1 MKVVSTLLASA
12 VLLSLAGC
20 QGSSSSRS
28 EELANGT
35 AGEQMSQICFTRNI
49 RSWHEL
55 DRQTIIVHANVSDY
69 YRLELSGGCDGR
81 NAFTHIEVRSRS
93 GSCLGVGDEVSFDR
107 DFGPSC
113 SIRRINRWHLAD
125 VEAES

>member
-1 MKVVSTLLASA
+1 MRTISMLLAGA
-12 VLLSLAGC
+12 LLLTLAAC
-20 QGSSSSRS
+20 QGSSSSSRS

-55 DRQTIIVHANVSDY
+55 DSQTIVVRANVDDY

-113 SIRRINRWHLAD
+113 TIRRINRWHLAD
-125 VEAES
+125 TES

>member
-1 MKVVSTLLASA
+1 MKVISTLLASA
-12 VLLSLAGC
+12 LLVSLAGC
-20 QGSSSSRS
+20 QSSSSSRS

-35 AGEQMSQICFTRNI
+35 AGEQTNQICFTRNI
-49 RSWHEL
+49 RDWHEL
-55 DRQTIIVHANVSDY
+55 DSQTIIVRANLDDY

-113 SIRRINRWHLAD
+113 TIRRINRWHLAD
-125 VEAES
+125 IETDS